1 MPVSAWESKKL
12 SPLDRP
18 TARESLLSYG
28 PRNEAT
34 ASGEISEI
42 ADLLDDD
49 PLAAARGAVN
59 GVLWGAILWTV
70 ILWVLL

>member
-1 MPVSAWESKKL
+1 MGPF
-12 SPLDRP
+12 DRP
-18 TARESLLSYG
+18 VVRESLLPY
-28 PRNEAT
+28 RRLNEAPT
-34 ASGEISEI
+34 GGERPGV
-42 ADLLDDD
+42 AGLLDDD

>member
-1 MPVSAWESKKL
+1 MVSF
-12 SPLDRP
+12 DRP
-18 TARESLLSYG
+18 VVRESLLPYRR
-28 PRNEAT
+28 PNEAP
-34 ASGEISEI
+34 AGGERPEVTG
-42 ADLLDDD
+42 LLDDD

>member
-1 MPVSAWESKKL
+1 MGPF
-12 SPLDRP
+12 DRP
-18 TARESLLSYG
+18 VVRESLIPYRR
-28 PRNEAT
+28 PYEAP
-34 ASGEISEI
+34 AGGERPGVTG
-42 ADLLDDD
+42 LLDDD